1 MRVEKAKMSVAER
14 READNMKADIARNKA
29 HTDYIA
35 MMANVEIPEPT
46 VEDGE
51 VIADEG

>member
-1 MRVEKAKMSVAER
+1 MRVEKAKVSVAER
-14 READNMKADIARNKA
+14 READNMKAAVAKNAA

-35 MMANVEIPEPT
+35 MMANVEIPEPE

-51 VIADEG
+51 VLRDEG